1 MFKFNTFANTFD
13 YEALANDANSLNS
26 LLLDMKKDSLKTVVS
41 NFNLE
46 RLMVSE
52 TKYVLDIFEKLNI
65 RNGLDISCFLGSI
78 IDPANVLQVKNLSAD
93 IQRCIYDIRIFNLS
107 GYISIVDDDEIEGF
121 YKSLT
126 NIECFEQSMNK

>member
-1 MFKFNTFANTFD
+1 MFKFNTFVNTFD

-107 GYISIVDDDEIEGF
+107 GYISIVDDDEIEDF